1 LNKKDDF
8 LKDKDD
14 EIKDLI
20 EDKHRI
26 ETEKNEIKKKLDQE
40 KIQKVLATEFRS
52 TMMKFNHAKTNSM
65 DEDKSVAETSRV
77 ENKNKVLN
85 D

>member
-1 LNKKDDF
+1 MQGQVGESEALKLLQEQLIMKEDYI
-8 LKDKDD
+8 KDKDD

-52 TMMKFNHAKTNSM
+52 TMMKFNPAKF
-65 DEDKSVAETSRV
+65 
-77 ENKNKVLN
+77 
-85 D
+85 